1 MSDTRLTLT
10 VSPEIWGVGKT
21 TLLNRAVNKLDGRK
35 VQAIAA
41 VEPDNLPDYPDPFPI
56 WHRKED
62 AA

>member
-35 VQAIAA
+35 VHAIAA